1 MQGILERRRQVRRGA
16 VLTALMVPAVVGSA
30 GLGAVLGDLR
40 GVLVAI
46 GLIAV
51 AALTIWTRARAVE
64 QAMEDRGGIFPWFR
78 DLTGQWF
85 RGFAKG
91 SAIFLPITCSWQLYR
106 LTYSDDPPIYLL
118 FAVLGGL
125 VPAAMFAN
133 LIASLR
139 ASETDELRD
148 LKARRRTIVAAM
160 PVGGRLL
167 RPFFF
172 NSRLLKLYLSCTN
185 RTERFVG
192 RETAHAI
199 TTVGFVGSAAVIAFI
214 FVPVIVKQVGAV
226 LGG

>member
-1 MQGILERRRQVRRGA
+1 MQRTFERSRHIRRGA
-16 VLTALMVPAVVGSA
+16 VLAALMVPTVVGSA
-30 GLGAVLGDLR
+30 GLGAVLGSER
-40 GVLVAI
+40 GLVVAT
-46 GLIAV
+46 GLIAAV
-51 AALTIWTRARAVE
+51 ALTIWLKACAIE
-64 QAMEDRGGIFPWFR
+64 QAMEDCGGIFPWFR

-85 RGFAKG
+85 RSFAKG

-106 LTYSDDPPIYLL
+106 LIYSDDPPIYLL

-185 RTERFVG
+185 RAERFVR
-192 RETAHAI
+192 REMAHAI
-199 TTVGFVGSAAVIAFI
+199 VSAAFVGLAAIIAFV
-214 FVPVIVKQVGAV
+214 FGHMFVKQVGAV